1 MEKWKTIVL
10 GLIAII
16 LLTGI
21 VWYADQ
27 NEQPKDNQT
36 ASVLESANQD
46 FTESIK
52 LELSNEL
59 FIGNPE
65 ASVTIIEYTSH
76 FCGFCVDYHLETLPL
91 LVDKYV
97 KAGEVK
103 VVFRLLSPP
112 ELSMAV
118 LCANE
123 QGDFQEFNTF
133 LYENIKDIKSLDDL
147 KKAAGLLE
155 LNQEE
160 FDQCLDSNKY
170 QEKAVKWFDQ
180 ATSAGVEGTP
190 TFFINNQKVVG
201 HQPITVF
208 EDIIEQ
214 ELAK

>member
-1 MEKWKTIVL
+1 MGKWKTTIL

-21 VWYADQ
+21 VWYTDQ
-27 NEQPKDNQT
+27 NKQPIDNQT
-36 ASVLESANQD
+36 ASVLESADQSL
-46 FTESIK
+46 TGSVK
-52 LELSNEL
+52 LKLSDEL

-65 ASVTIIEYTSH
+65 ASVTIIEYASH

-91 LVDKYV
+91 LVDEYIKIGKV
-97 KAGEVK
+97 KM
-103 VVFRLLSPP
+103 VFRLLSPP

-123 QGDFQEFNTF
+123 QGDFQEFNAF
-133 LYENIKDIKSLDDL
+133 LYENIQDIKSVDDL

-155 LNQEE
+155 LNQNE

-190 TFFINNQKVVG
+190 TFFINDEKVVG
-201 HQPITVF
+201 NQPITIF
-208 EDIIEQ
+208 ENIIEQ
-214 ELAK
+214 ELTK

>member
-1 MEKWKTIVL
+1 MEKWKTIIL

-21 VWYADQ
+21 IWYADQ
-27 NEQPKDNQT
+27 NEQPKNDQT
-36 ASVLESANQD
+36 ASVLEVANQNI
-46 FTESIK
+46 TGSVK
-52 LELSNEL
+52 LKLSDEL

-65 ASVTIIEYTSH
+65 ASVTIIEYASH

-97 KAGEVK
+97 KIGEVK

-123 QGDFQEFNTF
+123 QEDFQEFNTF
-133 LYENIKDIKSLDDL
+133 LYENIQDIKSVDDL
-147 KKAAGLLE
+147 KKTAGLLE
-155 LNQEE
+155 LNQKE

-190 TFFINNQKVVG
+190 TFFVNDQKIVG
-201 HQPITVF
+201 NQPITVF
-208 EDIIEQ
+208 EDVIEQ

>member
-27 NEQPKDNQT
+27 NEQPIDDQT
-36 ASVLESANQD
+36 ASALESANQD
-46 FTESIK
+46 QGSIK
-52 LELSNEL
+52 LELTNEL

-65 ASVTIIEYTSH
+65 APVTIIEYASH
-76 FCGFCVDYHLETLPL
+76 FCGFCVDFHLETLPL
-91 LVDKYV
+91 IVDKYV
-97 KAGEVK
+97 KTSKVK

-133 LYENIKDIKSLDDL
+133 LYENIQDVKSIDDL
-147 KKAAGLLE
+147 KKTAGLLE

-190 TFFINNQKVVG
+190 TFFVNDQKVVG
-201 HQPITVF
+201 NQPITVF

>member
-27 NEQPKDNQT
+27 NEQPIDDQT
-36 ASVLESANQD
+36 ASALEAANQD
-46 FTESIK
+46 QGSIK
-52 LELSNEL
+52 LELTDEL

-65 ASVTIIEYTSH
+65 APVTIIEYASH
-76 FCGFCVDYHLETLPL
+76 FCGFCVDFHLETLPL

-97 KAGEVK
+97 KVGEVK

-123 QGDFQEFNTF
+123 QGGFQEFNTF
-133 LYENIKDIKSLDDL
+133 LYENIQDIKSVDDL
-147 KKAAGLLE
+147 KKTAGLLE
-155 LNQEE
+155 LNQNE

-180 ATSAGVEGTP
+180 ATSAGVGGTP
-190 TFFINNQKVVG
+190 TFFVNNEKVVG
-201 HQPITVF
+201 NQPITVF

-214 ELAK
+214 ELVK

>member
-27 NEQPKDNQT
+27 NEQPIDDQT
-36 ASVLESANQD
+36 ASALEAANQD
-46 FTESIK
+46 QGSIK
-52 LELSNEL
+52 LELTDEL

-65 ASVTIIEYTSH
+65 APVTIIEYASH
-76 FCGFCVDYHLETLPL
+76 FCGFCVDFHLETLPL

-97 KAGEVK
+97 KVGEVK

-123 QGDFQEFNTF
+123 QGGFQEFNTF
-133 LYENIKDIKSLDDL
+133 LYENIQDIKSVDDL
-147 KKAAGLLE
+147 KKTAGLLE
-155 LNQEE
+155 LNQQE

-190 TFFINNQKVVG
+190 TFFVNNEKVVG
-201 HQPITVF
+201 NQPITVF
-208 EDIIEQ
+208 ENIIEQ
-214 ELAK
+214 ELVK

>member
-1 MEKWKTIVL
+1 MGKWKTTIL

-21 VWYADQ
+21 VWYTDQ
-27 NEQPKDNQT
+27 NKQPIDNQT
-36 ASVLESANQD
+36 ASVLESADQSL
-46 FTESIK
+46 TGSVK
-52 LELSNEL
+52 LKLSDEL

-65 ASVTIIEYTSH
+65 ASVTIIEYASH

-91 LVDKYV
+91 LVDEYIKIGKV
-97 KAGEVK
+97 KM
-103 VVFRLLSPP
+103 VFRLLSPP

-123 QGDFQEFNTF
+123 QGGFQEFNTF
-133 LYENIKDIKSLDDL
+133 LYENIQDIKSVDDL
-147 KKAAGLLE
+147 KKTAGLLE
-155 LNQEE
+155 LNQNE

-190 TFFINNQKVVG
+190 TFFVNNEKVVG
-201 HQPITVF
+201 NQPITVF

-214 ELAK
+214 ELVK